1 MTITAK
7 VILQSRHALAD
18 TTITTVLARYPKFI
32 HAEAKTHRL
41 LYIGTEAYEMLVE
54 VGLMDEKAFSRNA
67 SSSRAIPV
75 NRLIQDV
82 IDDPVTPSFSG
93 SNKPGMQAGE
103 PLPDEDRKLL
113 IDIWNG
119 GRDEAIRRARA
130 MADIGGAKQ
139 DVNRII
145 EPYSHIN
152 VLITATEWDN
162 FSELRCHPDAQPE
175 MRLLAE
181 SIMNAIDYHTAGLKF
196 QTLMPGQWHTP
207 FVTRDNELDIYK
219 LNDRFSYNN
228 ESFNRTLR
236 KISTAR
242 CARLSYM
249 THEGKEP
256 GIFDDLKLYDR
267 LVGSAPIHA
276 SPAEHQATPDY
287 VKLMSGTTYEHPELH
302 GNLTGFIQH
311 RKLIEKGLSV

>member
-18 TTITTVLARYPKFI
+18 AMITTVLARYPKFI
-32 HAEAKTHRL
+32 HGEAKTHRL
-41 LYIGTEAYEMLVE
+41 IYIGTEAYESLGE
-54 VGLMDEKAFSRNA
+54 IGLMDEKGFSRNA

-119 GRDEAIRRARA
+119 GREDAIRRAKA

-162 FSELRCHPDAQPE
+162 FSELRCHPAAQPE
-175 MRLLAE
+175 MRVLAE
-181 SIMNAIDYHTAGLKF
+181 SIMNAIDCHTAGLKY
-196 QTLMPGQWHTP
+196 QTLMPGQWHLP
-207 FVTRDNELDIYK
+207 FVTKDNELNVQE
-219 LNDRFSYNN
+219 LNDRFSYDN

-256 GIFDDLKLYDR
+256 RIFDDLNLYDF
-267 LVGSAPIHA
+267 LVGSAPLHA
-276 SPAEHQATPDY
+276 SPAEHQATPD
-287 VKLMSGTTYEHPELH
+287 TIPIFETREWHRPELH
-302 GNLTGFIQH
+302 GNFTGFIQH